1 MATSRTGT
9 AAYQHWRRRVL
20 AAGRADGVTRCPG
33 CGVELDY
40 EHGRR
45 PDSAEPDH
53 ILPHKWGGRDVVEG
67 AVQDVQHQAG
77 RRQAHRA
84 ARTEIGN
91 NRFRMVTGV
100 PD

>member
-53 ILPHKWGGRDVVEG
+53 ILPHKWGGRDVVENG
-67 AVQDVQHQAG
+67 RVLCRTCNIRRGAG
-77 RRQAHRA
+77 RRA
-84 ARTEIGN
+84 
-91 NRFRMVTGV
+91 V
-100 PD
+100 PREPRSATTDFAW

>member
-53 ILPHKWGGRDVVEG
+53 ILPHKWGGRDTVENG
-67 AVQDVQHQAG
+67 RVLCRQCNIRRGAG
-77 RRQAHRA
+77 RRA
-84 ARTEIGN
+84 
-91 NRFRMVTGV
+91 V
-100 PD
+100 PRVPRSATTDFAW